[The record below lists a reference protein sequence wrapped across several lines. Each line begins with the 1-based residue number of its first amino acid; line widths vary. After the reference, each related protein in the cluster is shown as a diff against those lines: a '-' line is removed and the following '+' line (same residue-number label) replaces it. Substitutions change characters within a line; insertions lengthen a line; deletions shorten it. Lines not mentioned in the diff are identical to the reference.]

1 MTFRAVIFELTEF
14 QQGPIEKGDIM
25 KQLIGIILL
34 SFFVAFAA
42 DDMRNGNGFFVNSDY
57 IITAYHVVE
66 TFEHKCYYDIK
77 NDTCYQVHLVDYD
90 LESDIALLK
99 LDEVPIAMPM
109 VCSLEHNELPNGE
122 KLTSYG
128 YTQPFINPIFTVVPM
143 RIRMQYRYDG
153 NYSYY
158 RTSGIIEYGMSGG
171 PNFTRDGRIG
181 GMSKSISNMERNAS
195 NLVKSTEV
203 VRLLRQNGVR
213 EYPNTRNVKKCV
225 ISIVNSIKVFESAH
239 DEWGV

>member
-1 MTFRAVIFELTEF
+1 
-14 QQGPIEKGDIM
+14 M

-42 DDMRNGNGFFVNSDY
+42 DDMRNGTGFFVNRDY

-77 NDTCYQVHLVDYD
+77 NDTCYQAHLVDYD

-122 KLTSYG
+122 NLTSYG
-128 YTQPFINPIFTVVPM
+128 YTQPFINPNLTVVPM

-158 RTSGIIEYGMSGG
+158 RTSGIIEFGMSGG
-171 PNFTRDGRIG
+171 PNFTRNGRIG
-181 GMSKSISNMERNAS
+181 GMNKSVSLMEENTS

-203 VRLLRQNGVR
+203 VRMLRRNGVA
-213 EYPNTRNVKKCV
+213 EYPNTKNVEKCA
-225 ISIVNSIKVFESAH
+225 ISILNSFEGFKSAQLK
-239 DEWGV
+239 WGAK